1 MTKKPSSASSHFSE
15 RYIAYAWLGM
25 VFLFL
30 AMLSFQWL
38 NSSHS
43 PLETNILKLLPSN
56 QQNPVAEQA
65 FESVSNDLSDKVI
78 FVVSSDST
86 DNTYKAANS
95 LTHSLKALGIF
106 DEVVGKIAQDQ
117 QNAWANYYFSHRFQQ
132 LTPQQRERLS
142 NQPSAQ
148 IQYVVQSVY
157 NPFSG
162 VTGRELSEDP
172 FLIFRDY
179 LAQLSKLNSAFTIK
193 NDFLSTQYQGRD
205 YVLVTAT
212 LDGSPYSLSAQQ
224 GVPEIIRIE
233 NTLAERYKANIYHTG
248 VLFFAE
254 FGTQSAKSEISTIG
268 LFSLLG
274 IIVLII
280 GVFRSLAPLGLAL
293 LSITVGVLAA
303 LAVTT
308 WVFGHVHLFSLV
320 FGASLLVYQSTTLF
334 TF

>member
-1 MTKKPSSASSHFSE
+1 
-15 RYIAYAWLGM
+15 M